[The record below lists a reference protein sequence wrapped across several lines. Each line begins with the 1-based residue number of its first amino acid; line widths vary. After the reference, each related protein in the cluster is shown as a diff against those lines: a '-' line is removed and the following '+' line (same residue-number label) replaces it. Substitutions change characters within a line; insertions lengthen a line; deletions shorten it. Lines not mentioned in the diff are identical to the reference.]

1 MRATV
6 KRGESQKRIEKTKT
20 ENIKKTKKNIN
31 TDIAR
36 RDLSQG
42 RGRVLEVREDQ
53 DPEVSAEDQDR
64 KASSGDQEADQSG
77 DQEADQSH

>member
-1 MRATV
+1 MRGTV
-6 KRGESQKRIEKTKT
+6 RRGESQKRIEKTKT

-36 RDLSQG
+36 RDLTQG
-42 RGRVLEVREDQ
+42 PGRVLEVREDQ
-53 DPEVSAEDQDR
+53 DPE
-64 KASSGDQEADQSG
+64 ASSEDQEADRSG

>member
-1 MRATV
+1 MIATV
-6 KRGESQKRIEKTKT
+6 IRGESQKRMEKTKT

-36 RDLSQG
+36 RDLTRG
-42 RGRVLEVREDQ
+42 PGRVLEVREDQ
-53 DPEVSAEDQDR
+53 DKEVSSE
-64 KASSGDQEADQSG
+64 DQEADRSG